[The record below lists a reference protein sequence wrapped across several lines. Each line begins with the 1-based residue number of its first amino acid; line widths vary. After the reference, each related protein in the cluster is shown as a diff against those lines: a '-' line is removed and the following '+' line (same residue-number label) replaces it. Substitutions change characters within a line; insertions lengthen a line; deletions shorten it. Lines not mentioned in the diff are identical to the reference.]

1 MALVLS
7 PRLCVTSIDAQPFV
21 KSVCEGFPLATEVCA
36 QEGMKGL
43 FPLKQSGRYPC
54 APWTCRHAGTLLQL
68 VSSLSTA
75 APPPKEPR
83 YDMRVLCGR
92 Y

>member
-36 QEGMKGL
+36 QEGISVWGFL
-43 FPLKQSGRYPC
+43 WLAVQE
-54 APWTCRHAGTLLQL
+54 
-68 VSSLSTA
+68 V
-75 APPPKEPR
+75 
-83 YDMRVLCGR
+83 
-92 Y
+92 